1 MPEQN
6 DITSNL
12 DLLLQTLPQHLRDS
26 LAATNESPDAL
37 LEIVMDLGR
46 LPEARYRHTS
56 VLLGQQEITFTDIET
71 VTGAIS
77 AFGEDNRAGIPR
89 TLHRISCIRNRSG
102 RIVGLTCRVGR
113 AVHGTIS
120 IIRDLV
126 ESGKS
131 VLLLGRPGVGK
142 TTMLRE
148 TARVLADDI
157 IKRVVIVDT
166 SNEIAGDGDI
176 PHAGIG
182 RARRMQV
189 QRPSEQHAVMIEAVE
204 NHMPEVI
211 VIDEIG
217 TELEAQASR
226 TIAERGVQLIGTA
239 HGQLLEN
246 LMVNPTLSDLIG
258 GIQAVTLGDD
268 EARRRGTQKTVLE
281 RKQPPTFDVLVE
293 IRSWEDVL
301 VYTNI
306 AEAVDALLH
315 GELPDAEHRS
325 RNASGEI
332 TIEIVTPEPPEG
344 LAGQQA
350 WGVRRAH
357 TMGGMDF
364 DTRHD
369 RHDRHGR
376 TPQRR
381 QLGTER
387 FQRDTVAT
395 PMPASNTVAPASSA
409 AAVAVAPAPAPTQ
422 RIYAFGL
429 SRDKIDKAI
438 VHLKLARPVSRQRAD
453 FAHPGIDHRLTRFVQ
468 HLRIELYLAI
478 VGIGIGPEPLVSGDL
493 DGQGI
498 SRCRF
503 ELLGQKIDRGNGDTD
518 QDQHGHQRPYDFD
531 QRVVAVLRRDRIGPA
546 VIAGHHPQQQ
556 EQHEQADDRDDRQK
570 HAIVHPQSIFTE
582 RRILRLEIDPLIN
595 RHALAR
601 RRHHRRPCRSSSRG
615 GGGSRVSRG
624 RTGSGVLRHKRLRHS
639 HEGDRQ

>member
-281 RKQPPTFDVLVE
+281 RKQPPTFDMLVE

-301 VYTNI
+301 VYNNV
-306 AEAVDALLH
+306 AEAVDALLR
-315 GELPDAEHRS
+315 GELPQAEQRHRDPD
-325 RNASGEI
+325 G
-332 TIEIVTPEPPEG
+332 TIRTEMVESQPPEG

-350 WGVRRAH
+350 WGVRLNHQRH
-357 TMGGMDF
+357 PEPS
-364 DTRHD
+364 RHD
-369 RHDRHGR
+369 HRGRNGRSERH
-376 TPQRR
+376 
-381 QLGTER
+381 
-387 FQRDTVAT
+387 
-395 PMPASNTVAPASSA
+395 NSA
-409 AAVAVAPAPAPTQ
+409 APRPVGIIQSQSVNGAPAPVRAQENEVSLVVSNAPSQ
-422 RIYAFGL
+422 RIYAYGL
-429 SRDKIDKAI
+429 SRDKVEKAI
-438 VHLKLARPVSRQRAD
+438 ASLKVAAVVVRDISEATMVMTIKNYYRKGSARLRHAEERQL
-453 FAHPGIDHRLTRFVQ
+453 PI
-468 HLRIELYLAI
+468 Y
-478 VGIGIGPEPLVSGDL
+478 
-493 DGQGI
+493 
-498 SRCRF
+498 
-503 ELLGQKIDRGNGDTD
+503 
-518 QDQHGHQRPYDFD
+518 
-531 QRVVAVLRRDRIGPA
+531 VLRSSTAIQIERQLLDLFDVSLSHNRERTASSDPEINDAMLEAETAIQQVLNGERNT
-546 VIAGHHPQQQ
+546 VELTPQGSIIRKL
-556 EQHEQADDRDDRQK
+556 QHQMAERYN
-570 HAIVHPQSIFTE
+570 IQSE
-582 RRILRLEIDPLIN
+582 
-595 RHALAR
+595 
-601 RRHHRRPCRSSSRG
+601 
-615 GGGSRVSRG
+615 SRG
-624 RTGSGVLRHKRLRHS
+624 REPFRRVKVSR
-639 HEGDRQ
+639 

>member
-1 MPEQN
+1 MPEQSA
-6 DITSNL
+6 ITSNI
-12 DLLLQTLPQHLRDS
+12 DLLLDTLPVPIR
-26 LAATNESPDAL
+26 AL
-37 LEIVMDLGR
+37 IEAGEDPIDDLIEIVLDLGR
-46 LPEARYRHTS
+46 LPEARYRTTA
-56 VLLGQQEITFTDIET
+56 VLLGSTEVTFADIET
-71 VTGAIS
+71 VTGHIS

-89 TLHRISCIRNRSG
+89 TLHRISAMRNRSG
-102 RIVGLTCRVGR
+102 RVIGLTCRVGR

-148 TARVLADDI
+148 TARVLADDVR
-157 IKRVVIVDT
+157 KRVVIVDT

-281 RKQPPTFDVLVE
+281 RKQPPTFDILVE
-293 IRSWEDVL
+293 IRSWDDVL

-306 AEAVDALLH
+306 GEAVDALLH
-315 GELPDAEHRS
+315 GELPDAEQRS
-325 RNASGEI
+325 RNGAGEI
-332 TIEIVTPEPPEG
+332 TVEVVTPEPPAG

-350 WGVRRAH
+350 WGVRRNH
-357 TMGGMDF
+357 SMGGF
-364 DTRHD
+364 DE

-376 TPQRR
+376 HTSRR
-381 QLGTER
+381 QLAPER

-395 PMPASNTVAPASSA
+395 PMPATAMPVVALNGAVRAPESTSATMPA
-409 AAVAVAPAPAPTQ
+409 Q

-429 SRDKIDKAI
+429 SRDKIEKAI
-438 VHLKLARPVSRQRAD
+438 AHLKVS
-453 FAHPGIDHRLTRFVQ
+453 
-468 HLRIELYLAI
+468 AI
-478 VGIGIGPEPLVSGDL
+478 VVKDIDEATMVMTIKNYYR
-493 DGQGI
+493 QGSARLRNAEERRLPI
-498 SRCRF
+498 
-503 ELLGQKIDRGNGDTD
+503 
-518 QDQHGHQRPYDFD
+518 Y
-531 QRVVAVLRRDRIGPA
+531 VLRSSTAMQIERQLLDIFFPDQMHRHDAKPNALTAPESSVQDAMLEAEDAINQLLMGERTA
-546 VIAGHHPQQQ
+546 VELAPQDSIIRRL
-556 EQHEQADDRDDRQK
+556 QHQMAERYNM
-570 HAIVHPQSIFTE
+570 QSE
-582 RRILRLEIDPLIN
+582 
-595 RHALAR
+595 
-601 RRHHRRPCRSSSRG
+601 
-615 GGGSRVSRG
+615 SRG
-624 RTGSGVLRHKRLRHS
+624 REPFRRVKLSR
-639 HEGDRQ
+639 

>member
-56 VLLGQQEITFTDIET
+56 VLLGRQEITFTDIET
-71 VTGAIS
+71 VTSAIS

-157 IKRVVIVDT
+157 VKRVVIVDT

-281 RKQPPTFDVLVE
+281 HKQPPTFDMLVE

-301 VYTNI
+301 VYNNV
-306 AEAVDALLH
+306 AEAVDALLR
-315 GELPDAEHRS
+315 GELPQAEQRHRDPD
-325 RNASGEI
+325 G
-332 TIEIVTPEPPEG
+332 TIRTEMVESQPPEG

-350 WGVRRAH
+350 WGVRLNHQRHPEPPRNERGRA
-357 TMGGMDF
+357 
-364 DTRHD
+364 
-369 RHDRHGR
+369 GR
-376 TPQRR
+376 
-381 QLGTER
+381 
-387 FQRDTVAT
+387 
-395 PMPASNTVAPASSA
+395 APRPVGIIQSQSVNGAPPPVRSKEESAPVVVSSA
-409 AAVAVAPAPAPTQ
+409 PSQ
-422 RIYAFGL
+422 RIYAYGL
-429 SRDKIDKAI
+429 SRDKVEKAI
-438 VHLKLARPVSRQRAD
+438 ASLKVAAVVVRDISEATMVMTIKNYYRKGSARLRHAEERQL
-453 FAHPGIDHRLTRFVQ
+453 PI
-468 HLRIELYLAI
+468 Y
-478 VGIGIGPEPLVSGDL
+478 
-493 DGQGI
+493 
-498 SRCRF
+498 
-503 ELLGQKIDRGNGDTD
+503 
-518 QDQHGHQRPYDFD
+518 
-531 QRVVAVLRRDRIGPA
+531 VLRSSTAIQIERQLLDIFD
-546 VIAGHHPQQQ
+546 VNLPQNRERTVSSDPDINDAMLEAETAIQQ
-556 EQHEQADDRDDRQK
+556 VLNGERNTVELTPQGSIIRKLQHQMAERYN
-570 HAIVHPQSIFTE
+570 IQSE
-582 RRILRLEIDPLIN
+582 
-595 RHALAR
+595 
-601 RRHHRRPCRSSSRG
+601 
-615 GGGSRVSRG
+615 SRG
-624 RTGSGVLRHKRLRHS
+624 REPFRRVKVSR
-639 HEGDRQ
+639 

>member
-1 MPEQN
+1 MPEPSA
-6 DITSNL
+6 ITSNI
-12 DLLLQTLPQHLRDS
+12 DLLLNTLPTRIRTLV
-26 LAATNESPDAL
+26 ANGDAPLDDL
-37 LEIVMDLGR
+37 LEIVLDLGR
-46 LPEARYRHTS
+46 LPEARYRS
-56 VLLGQQEITFTDIET
+56 SAVLLGSEEITFADIEA
-71 VTGAIS
+71 VTGQIS

-89 TLHRISCIRNRSG
+89 TLHRISAIRNRSG
-102 RIVGLTCRVGR
+102 RVIGLTCRVGR

-148 TARVLADDI
+148 TARVLADDVR
-157 IKRVVIVDT
+157 KRVVIVDT

-293 IRSWEDVL
+293 IRSWDEVL

-315 GELPDAEHRS
+315 GDLPDAEHRS
-325 RNASGEI
+325 RSSSGEI
-332 TIEIVTPEPPEG
+332 TIEIVTPEPPAG

-357 TMGGMDF
+357 SMGGFEHEM
-364 DTRHD
+364 RHD

-376 TPQRR
+376 HASRR
-381 QLGTER
+381 QLAPER
-387 FQRDTVAT
+387 FQRETVAT
-395 PMPASNTVAPASSA
+395 PMPSIATPANQTAP
-409 AAVAVAPAPAPTQ
+409 VVMPAPTQ

-429 SRDKIDKAI
+429 SREKIEKAI
-438 VHLKLARPVSRQRAD
+438 AHLKVPAIVVKDIDDATMVMTIKNYYRQGSARLRNAEERRLPIYVLRSSTAMQIERQLLD
-453 FAHPGIDHRLTRFVQ
+453 IFFPDQMHRPDEKSSALTTPERDVQ
-468 HLRIELYLAI
+468 DAMLEAEVAINQLLNGERSTIELT
-478 VGIGIGPEPLVSGDL
+478 P
-493 DGQGI
+493 
-498 SRCRF
+498 
-503 ELLGQKIDRGNGDTD
+503 
-518 QDQHGHQRPYDFD
+518 QDSIIRRLQHQMAERYNM
-531 QRVVAVLRRDRIGPA
+531 
-546 VIAGHHPQQQ
+546 
-556 EQHEQADDRDDRQK
+556 
-570 HAIVHPQSIFTE
+570 QSE
-582 RRILRLEIDPLIN
+582 
-595 RHALAR
+595 
-601 RRHHRRPCRSSSRG
+601 
-615 GGGSRVSRG
+615 SRG
-624 RTGSGVLRHKRLRHS
+624 REPFRRVKLSR
-639 HEGDRQ
+639 

>member
-1 MPEQN
+1 MPEPSA
-6 DITSNL
+6 ITSNI
-12 DLLLQTLPQHLRDS
+12 DLLLNTLPERIRVLV
-26 LAATNESPDAL
+26 AGGDAPLDDL
-37 LEIVMDLGR
+37 LEIVLDLGR
-46 LPEARYRHTS
+46 LPEARYRS
-56 VLLGQQEITFTDIET
+56 SAVLLGNAEVTFADIEA
-71 VTGAIS
+71 VTEQIS

-89 TLHRISCIRNRSG
+89 TLHRISAIRNRSG
-102 RIVGLTCRVGR
+102 RIIGLTCRVGR

-148 TARVLADDI
+148 TARVLADDVR
-157 IKRVVIVDT
+157 KRVVIVDT

-293 IRSWEDVL
+293 IRSWDEVL

-315 GELPDAEHRS
+315 GDLPDAEHRS
-325 RNASGEI
+325 RSSSGDI
-332 TIEIVTPEPPEG
+332 TIAIVTPEPPAG

-357 TMGGMDF
+357 STGGFEHEM
-364 DTRHD
+364 RHD

-376 TPQRR
+376 HSSRR
-381 QLGTER
+381 QLAPER
-387 FQRDTVAT
+387 FQRETMAT
-395 PMPASNTVAPASSA
+395 PMPSVATPVSQT
-409 AAVAVAPAPAPTQ
+409 APVVPPAPTQ

-429 SRDKIDKAI
+429 SREKIEKAI
-438 VHLKLARPVSRQRAD
+438 AHLKVSAIVVKDIDDANMVMTIKNYYRQGSARLRNAEERRLPIYVLRSSTAMQIERQLLD
-453 FAHPGIDHRLTRFVQ
+453 IFFPDQMHRPDEKPSALTTPEQHVQ
-468 HLRIELYLAI
+468 DAMLEAEVAINQLLNGERGAIELT
-478 VGIGIGPEPLVSGDL
+478 P
-493 DGQGI
+493 
-498 SRCRF
+498 
-503 ELLGQKIDRGNGDTD
+503 
-518 QDQHGHQRPYDFD
+518 QDSIIRRLQHQMAERYNM
-531 QRVVAVLRRDRIGPA
+531 
-546 VIAGHHPQQQ
+546 
-556 EQHEQADDRDDRQK
+556 
-570 HAIVHPQSIFTE
+570 QSE
-582 RRILRLEIDPLIN
+582 
-595 RHALAR
+595 
-601 RRHHRRPCRSSSRG
+601 
-615 GGGSRVSRG
+615 SRG
-624 RTGSGVLRHKRLRHS
+624 REPFRRVKLSR
-639 HEGDRQ
+639 

>member
-56 VLLGQQEITFTDIET
+56 VLLGRQEITFTDIET
-71 VTGAIS
+71 VTSAIS

-157 IKRVVIVDT
+157 VKRVVIVDT

-268 EARRRGTQKTVLE
+268 EARRCGTQKTVLE
-281 RKQPPTFDVLVE
+281 RKQPPTFDMLVE

-301 VYTNI
+301 VYNNV
-306 AEAVDALLH
+306 AEAVDALLR
-315 GELPDAEHRS
+315 GELPQAEQRHRDPD
-325 RNASGEI
+325 G
-332 TIEIVTPEPPEG
+332 TIRTEMVESQPPEG

-350 WGVRRAH
+350 WGVRLNHQRH
-357 TMGGMDF
+357 PEPS
-364 DTRHD
+364 RHD
-369 RHDRHGR
+369 HRGRNGRAERHN
-376 TPQRR
+376 
-381 QLGTER
+381 
-387 FQRDTVAT
+387 A
-395 PMPASNTVAPASSA
+395 NAPRPVGIIQSQS
-409 AAVAVAPAPAPTQ
+409 VNGAPAPLRAQEDEVSLVVSNAPSQ
-422 RIYAFGL
+422 RIYAYGL
-429 SRDKIDKAI
+429 SRDKVEKAI
-438 VHLKLARPVSRQRAD
+438 ASLKVAAVVVRDISEATMVMTIKNYYRKGSARLRHAEERQL
-453 FAHPGIDHRLTRFVQ
+453 PI
-468 HLRIELYLAI
+468 Y
-478 VGIGIGPEPLVSGDL
+478 
-493 DGQGI
+493 
-498 SRCRF
+498 
-503 ELLGQKIDRGNGDTD
+503 
-518 QDQHGHQRPYDFD
+518 
-531 QRVVAVLRRDRIGPA
+531 VLRSSTAIQIERQLLDLFDVSLSHNRERTASSDPEINDAMLEAETAIQQVLNGERNT
-546 VIAGHHPQQQ
+546 VELTPQGSIIRKL
-556 EQHEQADDRDDRQK
+556 QHQMAERYN
-570 HAIVHPQSIFTE
+570 IQSE
-582 RRILRLEIDPLIN
+582 
-595 RHALAR
+595 
-601 RRHHRRPCRSSSRG
+601 
-615 GGGSRVSRG
+615 SRG
-624 RTGSGVLRHKRLRHS
+624 REPFRRVKVSR
-639 HEGDRQ
+639 

>member
-1 MPEQN
+1 MPERSA
-6 DITSNL
+6 ITSNI
-12 DLLLQTLPQHLRDS
+12 DLLLDMLPVPIRALIE
-26 LAATNESPDAL
+26 AAEVPVDDL
-37 LEIVMDLGR
+37 IEIVLDLGR
-46 LPEARYRHTS
+46 LPEARYRTS
-56 VLLGQQEITFTDIET
+56 AILLGTAEVTFADIEA
-71 VTGAIS
+71 VTTHIS

-89 TLHRISCIRNRSG
+89 TLHRISAMRNRSG
-102 RIVGLTCRVGR
+102 RVIGLTCRVGR

-148 TARVLADDI
+148 TARVLADDVR
-157 IKRVVIVDT
+157 KRVIIVDT

-281 RKQPPTFDVLVE
+281 RKQPPTFDILVE

-306 AEAVDALLH
+306 GEAVDALLH
-315 GELPDAEHRS
+315 GDLPEAEHRS
-325 RNASGEI
+325 RNADGAI
-332 TIEIVTPEPPEG
+332 TVEIVTPEPPEG

-350 WGVRRAH
+350 WGVRRTH
-357 TMGGMDF
+357 NMGGF
-364 DTRHD
+364 DHDARYDRHD
-369 RHDRHGR
+369 RHDRHARGAS
-376 TPQRR
+376 RR
-381 QLGTER
+381 PLAPER

-395 PMPASNTVAPASSA
+395 PMPTVAPATA
-409 AAVAVAPAPAPTQ
+409 TTPATTAPTQ

-429 SRDKIDKAI
+429 SRDKIEKAI
-438 VHLKLARPVSRQRAD
+438 ASLKVAAAVVKDIDEATMVMTIKNYYRQGSARLRHAEER
-453 FAHPGIDHRLTRFVQ
+453 RLP
-468 HLRIELYLAI
+468 IY
-478 VGIGIGPEPLVSGDL
+478 
-493 DGQGI
+493 
-498 SRCRF
+498 
-503 ELLGQKIDRGNGDTD
+503 
-518 QDQHGHQRPYDFD
+518 
-531 QRVVAVLRRDRIGPA
+531 VLRSSTAMQIERQLLDIFFPDQMHRVEAKPSALTVPESNVQDAMLEAEVAINQLMTGERHTVELA
-546 VIAGHHPQQQ
+546 PQDSIIRRL
-556 EQHEQADDRDDRQK
+556 QHQMAERYNM
-570 HAIVHPQSIFTE
+570 QSE
-582 RRILRLEIDPLIN
+582 
-595 RHALAR
+595 
-601 RRHHRRPCRSSSRG
+601 
-615 GGGSRVSRG
+615 SRG
-624 RTGSGVLRHKRLRHS
+624 REPFRRVKLSR
-639 HEGDRQ
+639 

>member
-26 LAATNESPDAL
+26 LAATNESADAL

-56 VLLGQQEITFTDIET
+56 VLLGRQEITFTDIET
-71 VTGAIS
+71 VTSAIS

-157 IKRVVIVDT
+157 VKRVVIVDT

-281 RKQPPTFDVLVE
+281 RKQPPTFDMLVE

-301 VYTNI
+301 VYNNV
-306 AEAVDALLH
+306 AEAVDALLR
-315 GELPDAEHRS
+315 GELPQAEQRHRDPD
-325 RNASGEI
+325 G
-332 TIEIVTPEPPEG
+332 TIRTEMVESQPPEG

-350 WGVRRAH
+350 WGVRLNHQRH
-357 TMGGMDF
+357 PEPS
-364 DTRHD
+364 RHD
-369 RHDRHGR
+369 HRGRNGRAERHN
-376 TPQRR
+376 
-381 QLGTER
+381 
-387 FQRDTVAT
+387 A
-395 PMPASNTVAPASSA
+395 NAPRPVGIIQSQS
-409 AAVAVAPAPAPTQ
+409 VNGAPAPVRAQEDEVSLVVSNAPSQ
-422 RIYAFGL
+422 RIYAYGL
-429 SRDKIDKAI
+429 SRDKVEKAI
-438 VHLKLARPVSRQRAD
+438 ASLKVAAVVVRDISEATMVMTIKNYYRKGSARLRHAEERQL
-453 FAHPGIDHRLTRFVQ
+453 PI
-468 HLRIELYLAI
+468 Y
-478 VGIGIGPEPLVSGDL
+478 
-493 DGQGI
+493 
-498 SRCRF
+498 
-503 ELLGQKIDRGNGDTD
+503 
-518 QDQHGHQRPYDFD
+518 
-531 QRVVAVLRRDRIGPA
+531 VLRSSTAIQIERQLLDIFDMSLLRNRERPA
-546 VIAGHHPQQQ
+546 SSDPEINDAMLEAETAIQQVLNGERNTVELTPQGSIIRKL
-556 EQHEQADDRDDRQK
+556 QHQMAERYN
-570 HAIVHPQSIFTE
+570 IQSE
-582 RRILRLEIDPLIN
+582 
-595 RHALAR
+595 
-601 RRHHRRPCRSSSRG
+601 
-615 GGGSRVSRG
+615 SRG
-624 RTGSGVLRHKRLRHS
+624 REPFRRVKVSR
-639 HEGDRQ
+639 